1 MESLLFGKLT
11 WSALPYQWY
20 TIGGTL
26 AIFAIA
32 ATGAIILSRL
42 HRWKWIWNE
51 WLTATDPKKIGVMY
65 FAVASLMLFRG
76 GIDSILMWAQQ
87 SIAVGSAP
95 GFLGAAHGFL
105 DGQHFN
111 ELATAHGDIMVF
123 FVTMGFLTGLFNL
136 IVPLQIGSRDLAFPF
151 LNTLSFWL
159 YVAGAILINAF
170 FVLGGH
176 FAGTGWLAETPL
188 SEAQFS
194 PGVGVD
200 YWIWSLQISGVGT
213 MISGINFLVTIIKMR
228 APGMTLMR
236 MPIFTWAA
244 LFSNVLIITIFPIL
258 AITIAMLSADR
269 YLGMHFFT
277 AGSGGDTMMYF
288 NLIWMWGHPEVYVL
302 ILAPYGIFSEIVST
316 FSHKT
321 LAGYREQVVGLGL
334 IALIALGVWLHHFYT
349 MGSGADINSAFGIA
363 TELITIPT
371 AVLFFNW
378 IATMHR
384 GKVTLASPMYWFL
397 GFVGTFTFGG
407 LTGMMLAAPA
417 ADYQLH
423 NSLFLIAHFHTMIV
437 TGALFGI
444 FAGFTYWFPKF
455 AGFKLDETLGKRA
468 FWLWLIGF
476 ILSFGSLY
484 ILGLMGA
491 TRRMDW
497 YTDPTWRPL
506 FIMALIGV
514 LVTAAGAITQGW
526 QVVVSIRERDQN
538 RVVNGDPWDG
548 RTLEWATSSPPP
560 AYNFA
565 FIPTVH
571 SHEAFWDMKQGK
583 YEEPTG
589 EYHAIEM
596 PKYTPMGIYIAGFAL
611 LFGFAMVWSMY
622 LFAAIGLIGIIVCVI
637 LRTFNEHSEYT
648 LPASRIAALESR

>member
-1 MESLLFGKLT
+1 MQSLLLGKLT

-32 ATGAIILSRL
+32 ATCAIILSRL
-42 HRWKWIWNE
+42 KRWKWIWNE

-65 FAVASLMLFRG
+65 LLVASLMLFRG

-87 SIAVGSAP
+87 SLAVGSAP

-159 YVAGAILINAF
+159 YTAGAILINAF

-194 PGVGVD
+194 PGTGVD

-213 MISGINFLVTIIKMR
+213 TISGINFLVTIIKMR
-228 APGMTLMR
+228 APGMTFMR

-384 GKVTLASPMYWFL
+384 GKVTLASPMFWFL

-455 AGFKLDETLGKRA
+455 TGFKLDETLGKRA

-514 LVTAAGAITQGW
+514 LVTAAGAITQVW
-526 QVVVSIRERDQN
+526 QVVVSIRERDTN
-538 RVVNGDPWDG
+538 RVVNGDPWDA

-565 FIPTVH
+565 IIPTVH

-589 EYHAIEM
+589 NYHAIEM